1 MRKHDKVTAF
11 LGKGTEFE
19 GKLTFHGSTR
29 IDGHFKGEISADGD
43 LIVSESGLLEADIH
57 ASHIVISGE
66 IHGNITADRRVDI
79 HAPAKVF
86 GDIKAPSVVIDEG
99 VIFEGRTRMNRPPE
113 VEETESS
120 VPGPVG
126 SQLFLS
132 TLSGKVTDQAT
143 GHPIPHA
150 KIKCKGDSKKHT
162 ETDAS
167 GYYEFSNLRDG
178 TWELKIKTKGYGKN
192 EAQVEIIGPGTFE
205 ENVTLEPKK

>member
-11 LGKGTEFE
+11 LGKGTEFD

-29 IDGHFKGEISADGD
+29 IDGHFKGEISADGN
-43 LIVSESGLLEADIH
+43 LIVSENGLLEADIH

-66 IHGNITADRRVDI
+66 IHGNVTADQRVDI
-79 HAPAKVF
+79 HSPAKVF

-99 VIFEGRTRMNRPPE
+99 VIFEGSTRMYRPPE

-120 VPGPVG
+120 VPGPVE
-126 SQLFLS
+126 SQSFLS

-143 GHPIPHA
+143 GDPIPHA
-150 KIKCKGDSKKHT
+150 EINCKGEGKERT

-178 TWELKIKTKGYGKN
+178 TWELKIKAKGYEKSKT
-192 EAQVEIIGPGTFE
+192 QVEIAGPGTFE
-205 ENVTLEPKK
+205 ENVALEPKK